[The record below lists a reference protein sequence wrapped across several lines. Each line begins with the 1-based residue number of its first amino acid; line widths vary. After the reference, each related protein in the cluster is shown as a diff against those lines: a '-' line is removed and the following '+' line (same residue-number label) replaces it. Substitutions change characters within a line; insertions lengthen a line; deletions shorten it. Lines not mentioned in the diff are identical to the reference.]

1 MTSKNVTRHPIQPLE
16 LDGENVVRFKANEIV
31 RYILNNGGIDLNQI
45 ASQDFS
51 REDQE
56 QFAQLIGYS
65 LSGAGELSYFSDE
78 VWNAAQR
85 MYENGETEIEARIRY
100 LEEELLSLKDSLREP
115 IALLY
120 RIHPDD
126 LKP

>member
-1 MTSKNVTRHPIQPLE
+1 MTSKNVARHPIQPLE

-85 MYENGETEIEARIRY
+85 MYENGETETEARIRF

-126 LKP
+126 LKR